1 MLPEE
6 LLARRLEWACAK
18 DLDGAAFEIVLEDPA
33 PAAIGVSVLQARL
46 SGPPARFV
54 QFSLVF
60 RGPADPLLP
69 QGTYRFRHAALGDF
83 AFFITPV
90 ARTAQAADYEA
101 CFSHAP

>member
-18 DLDGAAFEIVLEDPA
+18 DLGGEAFEVLLEAPA
-33 PAAIGVSVLQARL
+33 PATIGLAVAQASLLGSPERM
-46 SGPPARFV
+46 V
-54 QFSLVF
+54 QFSLLF

-69 QGTYRFRHAALGDF
+69 QGTYHFRHAALGDF

-90 ARTAQAADYEA
+90 ARTREATDYEA